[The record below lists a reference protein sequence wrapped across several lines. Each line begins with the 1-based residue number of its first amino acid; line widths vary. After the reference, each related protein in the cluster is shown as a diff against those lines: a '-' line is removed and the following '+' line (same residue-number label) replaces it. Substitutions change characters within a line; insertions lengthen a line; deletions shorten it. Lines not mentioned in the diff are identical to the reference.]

1 MYLLPFE
8 NIVYL
13 SNEEPDIVL
22 NELRKT
28 TEPSKSFR
36 MGPIPGETYPNIF
49 EGHVNNRTFS
59 ISPIINYRNSFLPKI
74 EGKVEKRNDGTMIR
88 VNMKLNPIVNALV
101 IAFISIAFLAL
112 IASILKINNNDLSV
126 TTPLA
131 MFLFIYLMTI
141 IGFKIESV
149 RIKKLLPELLN
160 AQIAKRDD
168 Y

>member
-22 NELRKT
+22 DELSKT

-36 MGPIPGETYPNIF
+36 MGPIPGETYPYNF
-49 EGHVNNRTFS
+49 EGHVKNRTFR

-74 EGKVEKRNDGTMIR
+74 EGQVEKLNDGSIIR
-88 VNMKLNPIVNALV
+88 VRMKLNPIVITFV
-101 IAFISIAFLAL
+101 IIFILFSLFAL
-112 IASILKINNNDLSV
+112 ISSIFQIKKNEFSA
-126 TTPLA
+126 TTPLL
-131 MFLFIYLMTI
+131 MILFTYLMTT
-141 IGFKIESV
+141 IGFKIESI
-149 RIKKLLPELLN
+149 RLKKLLSELLN
-160 AQIAKRDD
+160 ARIVKRDD